1 MSEDLRIK
9 KLRGSGG
16 FVVAQVTDEQQRK
29 GNLGG
34 PDLFLAPIGRL
45 DVESIKKYT
54 CNTCDK
60 EYEGGPKIEYEN
72 PNEEVAENLILA
84 ERGQYLCTTCG
95 SPIAEYREFRKPDE
109 LGEVGNAKPIETEPN
124 IAQEALSEIQQQPD
138 TMKSVTSSGE
148 SDDQYHAFDDFMETP
163 PATENYNTPIDS
175 TFNAISGMSVFDENA
190 KQIGIAKQVGVD
202 SNNQVILVV
211 SDNEGNDVSINWNR
225 IKKVGE
231 IILLGDSS
239 ITTTTASAQQG
250 LRCPSCNFDN
260 NPDSKFCESC
270 GTKI

>member
-16 FVVAQVTDEQQRK
+16 FIMALVTDEQQSK

-45 DVESIKKYT
+45 DVENIKKYT

-95 SPIAEYREFRKPDE
+95 SPIAEYREFKKQNE
-109 LGEVGNAKPIETEPN
+109 LGDVGNAKSIETQTE
-124 IAQEALSEIQQQPD
+124 IAQEDTTNSFEQPQQ
-138 TMKSVTSSGE
+138 M
-148 SDDQYHAFDDFMETP
+148 SDDAYHEFDDFRETVP
-163 PATENYNTPIDS
+163 ETDPVDS

-202 SNNQVILVV
+202 SNNHVILVI
-211 SDNEGNDVSINWNR
+211 SDNEGNDVSINWER

-231 IILLGDSS
+231 VVLLGDSS
-239 ITTTTASAQQG
+239 TMGVSAQQG
-250 LRCPSCNFDN
+250 LRCSSCNFDN
-260 NPDSKFCESC
+260 KPDSKFCESC
-270 GTKI
+270 GAKI

>member
-16 FVVAQVTDEQQRK
+16 FIIAQVTDEQQRK

-45 DVESIKKYT
+45 DVEDIKKYM

-60 EYEGGPKIEYEN
+60 EYEGAPKIEYEN

-84 ERGQYLCTTCG
+84 ERGQYLCITCG
-95 SPIAEYREFRKPDE
+95 SPIAEYREFQKPNE
-109 LGEVGNAKPIETEPN
+109 SVEVGNANPIEAQTEIGQEVMN
-124 IAQEALSEIQQQPD
+124 EAQQ
-138 TMKSVTSSGE
+138 E
-148 SDDQYHAFDDFMETP
+148 SDDQYHTFDDFKETVP
-163 PATENYNTPIDS
+163 ETSTVDA
-175 TFNAISGMSVFDENA
+175 TFNAISGMSVFDKNA

-202 SNNQVILVV
+202 SNNQVILVI
-211 SDNEGNDVSINWNR
+211 SDNEGNDVSVNWNR

-239 ITTTTASAQQG
+239 VTTISASVQQG

>member
-16 FVVAQVTDEQQRK
+16 FVIAQVTDEQQRK

-45 DVESIKKYT
+45 DVEDIKKYM

-60 EYEGGPKIEYEN
+60 EYEGAPKIEYEN

-84 ERGQYLCTTCG
+84 ERGQYLCITCG
-95 SPIAEYREFRKPDE
+95 SPIAEYREFQKPNE
-109 LGEVGNAKPIETEPN
+109 SVEVGNANPIEAQTEIGQEVMN
-124 IAQEALSEIQQQPD
+124 EAQQ
-138 TMKSVTSSGE
+138 E
-148 SDDQYHAFDDFMETP
+148 SDDQYHTFDDFKETVP
-163 PATENYNTPIDS
+163 ETSTVDA
-175 TFNAISGMSVFDENA
+175 TFNAISGMSVFDKNA

-202 SNNQVILVV
+202 SNNQVILVI
-211 SDNEGNDVSINWNR
+211 SDNEGNDVSINWER

-239 ITTTTASAQQG
+239 ATMSVSAQQG

-260 NPDSKFCESC
+260 KPNSKFCESC

>member
-16 FVVAQVTDEQQRK
+16 FVIAQVTDEQQSK

-60 EYEGGPKIEYEN
+60 EYEGSPKIEYEN

-84 ERGQYLCTTCG
+84 ERGQYICTICG
-95 SPIAEYREFRKPDE
+95 SPIAEYREFKKQSE
-109 LGEVGNAKPIETEPN
+109 LDNVGNAKPIETQTE
-124 IAQEALSEIQQQPD
+124 IGQEVMDEVQQQ
-138 TMKSVTSSGE
+138 
-148 SDDQYHAFDDFMETP
+148 SDDQYHEFDNFGETVP
-163 PATENYNTPIDS
+163 EVGSVDT

-202 SNNQVILVV
+202 STNQVILVV

-239 ITTTTASAQQG
+239 ITTINASVQQG

-260 NPDSKFCESC
+260 NSDSKFCESC

>member
-1 MSEDLRIK
+1 M
-9 KLRGSGG
+9 
-16 FVVAQVTDEQQRK
+16 
-29 GNLGG
+29 
-34 PDLFLAPIGRL
+34 
-45 DVESIKKYT
+45 
-54 CNTCDK
+54 
-60 EYEGGPKIEYEN
+60 
-72 PNEEVAENLILA
+72 NEV
-84 ERGQYLCTTCG
+84 
-95 SPIAEYREFRKPDE
+95 
-109 LGEVGNAKPIETEPN
+109 
-124 IAQEALSEIQQQPD
+124 QQQ
-138 TMKSVTSSGE
+138 
-148 SDDQYHAFDDFMETP
+148 SDDQYNAFDDFRETVP
-163 PATENYNTPIDS
+163 EITENSTPLIQETSTGVS

-260 NPDSKFCESC
+260 KLDSKFCESC

>member
-1 MSEDLRIK
+1 M
-9 KLRGSGG
+9 
-16 FVVAQVTDEQQRK
+16 
-29 GNLGG
+29 
-34 PDLFLAPIGRL
+34 
-45 DVESIKKYT
+45 
-54 CNTCDK
+54 
-60 EYEGGPKIEYEN
+60 
-72 PNEEVAENLILA
+72 ILA

-109 LGEVGNAKPIETEPN
+109 LGEVGHAKPVETEPN
-124 IAQEALSEIQQQPD
+124 IAQEALSEIQKQP
-138 TMKSVTSSGE
+138 
-148 SDDQYHAFDDFMETP
+148 DDQYHEFDNFGET
-163 PATENYNTPIDS
+163 TPEVGPVDT

-211 SDNEGNDVSINWNR
+211 SDNDGNDISINWSR

-239 ITTTTASAQQG
+239 AATTSGSVQQG

-260 NPDSKFCESC
+260 KSDSRFCESC

>member
-16 FVVAQVTDEQQRK
+16 FVIAQVTDEQQRK

-45 DVESIKKYT
+45 DIESIKKYT

-60 EYEGGPKIEYEN
+60 EYEGAPKIEFEN

-84 ERGQYLCTTCG
+84 ERGQYLCITCG
-95 SPIAEYREFRKPDE
+95 SSIAEYREFKKPNE
-109 LGEVGNAKPIETEPN
+109 LGDVGYAKPTETQSETVQEPMN
-124 IAQEALSEIQQQPD
+124 DTQQ
-138 TMKSVTSSGE
+138 K
-148 SDDQYHAFDDFMETP
+148 SDDQYHTFDDFMETVP
-163 PATENYNTPIDS
+163 ETKPVDS

-202 SNNQVILVV
+202 SNNQVILII
-211 SDNEGNDVSINWNR
+211 SDNEGNDVSINWER

-239 ITTTTASAQQG
+239 TTATDVSAQQG

-260 NPDSKFCESC
+260 KPDSKFCESC

>member
-1 MSEDLRIK
+1 M
-9 KLRGSGG
+9 
-16 FVVAQVTDEQQRK
+16 
-29 GNLGG
+29 
-34 PDLFLAPIGRL
+34 
-45 DVESIKKYT
+45 
-54 CNTCDK
+54 
-60 EYEGGPKIEYEN
+60 
-72 PNEEVAENLILA
+72 ILA

-124 IAQEALSEIQQQPD
+124 IAQEALSEIQQN
-138 TMKSVTSSGE
+138 
-148 SDDQYHAFDDFMETP
+148 SDDQLKQVLSSAQIQGNVTNYTETNP
-163 PATENYNTPIDS
+163 VDS

-190 KQIGIAKQVGVD
+190 KQVGIAKQVGVD
-202 SNNQVILVV
+202 SSSQVILVV
-211 SDNEGNDVSINWNR
+211 SDNDGNDININWNR

-239 ITTTTASAQQG
+239 TGTISTPTQQG

-260 NPDSKFCESC
+260 KPDSKFCESC

>member
-16 FVVAQVTDEQQRK
+16 FIIAQVTDEQQRK

-45 DVESIKKYT
+45 DVEDIKKYM

-60 EYEGGPKIEYEN
+60 EYEGAPKIEYEN

-84 ERGQYLCTTCG
+84 ERGQYLCITCG
-95 SPIAEYREFRKPDE
+95 SPIAEYREFQKPNE
-109 LGEVGNAKPIETEPN
+109 SVEVGNANPIEAQTEIGQEVMN
-124 IAQEALSEIQQQPD
+124 EAQQ
-138 TMKSVTSSGE
+138 E
-148 SDDQYHAFDDFMETP
+148 SDDQYHTFDDFKETVP
-163 PATENYNTPIDS
+163 ETSTVDA
-175 TFNAISGMSVFDENA
+175 TFNAISGMSVFDKNA

-202 SNNQVILVV
+202 SNNQVILVI
-211 SDNEGNDVSINWNR
+211 SDNEGNDVSINWER

-239 ITTTTASAQQG
+239 ATMSVSAQQG

-260 NPDSKFCESC
+260 KPDSKFCESC

>member
-16 FVVAQVTDEQQRK
+16 FVMAQVSDEQQRK

-45 DVESIKKYT
+45 DAESIKKYT

-109 LGEVGNAKPIETEPN
+109 LGDVGNAKPIETEPN
-124 IAQEALSEIQQQPD
+124 IAQEALSEIQQN
-138 TMKSVTSSGE
+138 
-148 SDDQYHAFDDFMETP
+148 SDDQLKQVLSSAQIQGNVTNYTETNP
-163 PATENYNTPIDS
+163 VDS

-190 KQIGIAKQVGVD
+190 KQVGIAKQVGVD
-202 SNNQVILVV
+202 SSSQVILVV
-211 SDNEGNDVSINWNR
+211 SDNDGNDININWNR

-239 ITTTTASAQQG
+239 TGTISTPTQQG

-260 NPDSKFCESC
+260 KPDSKFCESC

>member
-1 MSEDLRIK
+1 MSEDLRMK

-16 FVVAQVTDEQQRK
+16 FVMAQVTDEQQRK

-45 DVESIKKYT
+45 DAESIKKYT

-95 SPIAEYREFRKPDE
+95 SPIAEYREFKKPDE
-109 LGEVGNAKPIETEPN
+109 LGDIGNAKPIESQPN
-124 IAQEALSEIQQQPD
+124 IAQEALNEVQQQ
-138 TMKSVTSSGE
+138 
-148 SDDQYHAFDDFMETP
+148 SDDQYHAFDDFMET
-163 PATENYNTPIDS
+163 TPQTNPVDS

-190 KQIGIAKQVGVD
+190 KQIGKAKQVGVD

-211 SDNEGNDVSINWNR
+211 SDNDSNDVSINWSR

-239 ITTTTASAQQG
+239 AATASVSVQQG

>member
-1 MSEDLRIK
+1 MTFWVSGDMSEDLRIK

-16 FVVAQVTDEQQRK
+16 FVMAQVTDDQQRK

-45 DVESIKKYT
+45 GEETIKKYT

-60 EYEGGPKIEYEN
+60 EYEGSPKIEYEN

-84 ERGQYLCTTCG
+84 ERGQYICITCG
-95 SPIAEYREFRKPDE
+95 SPIAEYREFKKPNE
-109 LGEVGNAKPIETEPN
+109 LGDVGNAKPIETQSN
-124 IAQEALSEIQQQPD
+124 IAQEALNEVQQQ
-138 TMKSVTSSGE
+138 
-148 SDDQYHAFDDFMETP
+148 SDDQYHAFDDFMETAP
-163 PATENYNTPIDS
+163 KPNPVDS
-175 TFNAISGMSVFDENA
+175 TFNSISGMSVFDENA

-202 SNNQVILVV
+202 SNNQVILVI
-211 SDNEGNDVSINWNR
+211 SDNDGNDVSGSWQR

-239 ITTTTASAQQG
+239 SATTNIPAQQG

-260 NPDSKFCESC
+260 KPDSKFCESC

>member
-1 MSEDLRIK
+1 MSDESRIK

-16 FVVAQVTDEQQRK
+16 SVLAVVTDDQQRK

-45 DVESIKKYT
+45 DAEKIKKYS

-60 EYEGGPKIEYEN
+60 EYDGGPKLEYEN
-72 PNEEVAENLILA
+72 PNEAVAENLILV

-95 SPIAEYREFRKPDE
+95 STIAEYREFKKPDQ
-109 LGEVGNAKPIETEPN
+109 LSEVGNAKSLETKAD
-124 IAQEALSEIQQQPD
+124 IIQESTGD
-138 TMKSVTSSGE
+138 TKQE
-148 SDDQYHAFDDFMETP
+148 YDDQYHAFDDFTGTGTETEP
-163 PATENYNTPIDS
+163 VVS

-211 SDNEGNDVSINWNR
+211 SDNEGNDISINWQK

-239 ITTTTASAQQG
+239 ATTSDTPTQQG

-260 NPDSKFCESC
+260 KLNSKFCQSC

>member
-16 FVVAQVTDEQQRK
+16 FVIAQVTDEQQRK

-45 DVESIKKYT
+45 DVEDIKKYT

-60 EYEGGPKIEYEN
+60 EYEGAPKIEYEN

-84 ERGQYLCTTCG
+84 ERGQYLCITCG
-95 SPIAEYREFRKPDE
+95 SPIAEYREFKKPNE
-109 LGEVGNAKPIETEPN
+109 LGDVGYAKPIETQTETIQEPTN
-124 IAQEALSEIQQQPD
+124 DTQQ
-138 TMKSVTSSGE
+138 E
-148 SDDQYHAFDDFMETP
+148 SDDQYHAFDDVVEQPLDFGETD
-163 PATENYNTPIDS
+163 TETKPVDS
-175 TFNAISGMSVFDENA
+175 FSSISGMSVFDGNA

-202 SNNQVILVV
+202 SNNQIILVI
-211 SDNEGNDVSINWNR
+211 SDNEGNDVSINWER

-231 IILLGDSS
+231 IILLGDSQ
-239 ITTTTASAQQG
+239 ITTAGVSAQQG
-250 LRCPSCNFDN
+250 LRCPGCNFDN
-260 NPDSKFCESC
+260 KPDSKFCESC
-270 GTKI
+270 GTEI

>member
-16 FVVAQVTDEQQRK
+16 FVIAQVTDEQQRK

-45 DVESIKKYT
+45 DIESIKKYT

-60 EYEGGPKIEYEN
+60 EYEGAPKIEYEN
-72 PNEEVAENLILA
+72 PNEEVADNLILA
-84 ERGQYLCTTCG
+84 ERGQYLCITCG
-95 SPIAEYREFRKPDE
+95 SSIAEYREFKKPNE
-109 LGEVGNAKPIETEPN
+109 LGDVGYAKPIETQSETVQEPMN
-124 IAQEALSEIQQQPD
+124 DTQQ
-138 TMKSVTSSGE
+138 E
-148 SDDQYHAFDDFMETP
+148 SDDQYHTFDDFMETVP
-163 PATENYNTPIDS
+163 ETKPVDS

-202 SNNQVILVV
+202 SNNQVILII
-211 SDNEGNDVSINWNR
+211 SDNEGNDVSINWER

-239 ITTTTASAQQG
+239 TTATDVSAQQG

-260 NPDSKFCESC
+260 KPDSKFCESC